1 MIRPSYSYKVGGF
14 KQGEVFHQ
22 IPGQYDSGISAN
34 PVVSRSSNTTR
45 VNKEGLIEHIDS
57 NIPRQTW
64 PVYKGRVGRC
74 PSLALR
80 ERIPQKLYWTERFN
94 TSGAWTEQGV
104 NVLCTET
111 VAPTGRKEACLLRVT
126 STNNACF
133 VEQETVGVSHSLGT
147 FVLSIFVKDGG
158 DIMQGGSRGSGYF
171 AMQVIDSANSASLIQ
186 TFDLVNGTV
195 GGSTGNLTPE
205 EPFIHEYPNGWF
217 RVGFRYDIG
226 TTISPAVRFYASC
239 NGTDTSVPDY
249 LLSGDYSGQSLQLWG
264 ANLVQSRQ
272 LQPYI
277 KSESTLK
284 IQEADTLRT
293 FVGNDYIYSKEGI
306 FFISLKLESD
316 QVTFNS
322 NCITLNNGTV
332 NNKISFNFRQATNN
346 FIFIVKKGTSTG
358 STTQSFFETS
368 LDFTKEIK
376 LAVHWKQGLCL
387 LYYNGN
393 QIHQDTNFNT
403 FDGDTLTRIDADNG
417 NQVNKFKCGDIYEL
431 SVYDTRTLSS
441 TKVVELLKQL
451 TEL

>member
-34 PVVSRSSNTTR
+34 PVVSRNSSTTR

-94 TSGAWTEQGV
+94 TSGTWTEQGV

-126 STNNACF
+126 STNTTCY
-133 VEQETVGVSHSLGT
+133 VQQEVNHNLGT
-147 FVLSIFVKDGG
+147 FVVSVFVKDGG

-171 AMQVIDSANSASLIQ
+171 AIGVTGVGASSTSVIIQ
-186 TFDLVNGTV
+186 PFDLVNGTV
-195 GGSTGNLTPE
+195 LSPTSFGIAPE
-205 EPFIHEYPNGWF
+205 QTFIHEYPNGWF
-217 RVGFRYDIG
+217 RVGFRYDMG
-226 TTISPAVRFYASC
+226 TTNNTIIRFYASC
-239 NGTDTSVPDY
+239 NGPQDFN
-249 LLSGDYSGQSLQLWG
+249 SGDYPGQSLQLYG

-284 IQEADTLRT
+284 IQEADSLRT

-431 SVYDTRTLSS
+431 SVYDTRTLSN